1 MLRPKLAD
9 LAREAKKIKTAPI
22 KAAAGSGGKQQQR
35 PRPGGLAH
43 FRVLESPGCR
53 RVVLT
58 GPTGRLDGKAAESLT
73 WKMRAWENNYLVK
86 AVILH
91 GRREGKFYSGGWE
104 HGHSA
109 AGPEGQHQTRL
120 QALQR
125 YSQLAY
131 LLATLSKP
139 TIAWLNGEVRGS
151 GLGLGLARLRVATRS
166 SSFHVDAAKRGW
178 ALDGGLSF
186 ALPRLRAGADGSVV
200 GGPASLALARY
211 LALTGGVLKG
221 ADMLA
226 CGMATHMMDDAA
238 AAAIHKRCVL
248 VFWYWVCVLC
258 VCVSRWI
265 CVPVTDLLTPH
276 PFLLCLQAGGPDVRA
291 GPHGGGGA
299 VGARHRVL
307 QDGRPPQPGPVPRP
321 VGRVGPQRR
330 GARAVSYGC
339 GCVRVWPGVVVSMV
353 ITKRYD
359 GYTNRMMRAAAGD
372 GASVGGG
379 GAIFADEEGEDADD
393 EGENPL
399 GADDEEESGWVR
411 QKEEA
416 EAAVGEEEELGMGE
430 GLHAKLD
437 MKQMLARQGLLE
449 EDDAAGGERG
459 RGRGGKQQQQRA
471 ADSEM
476 EGSLWWHRN
485 FAPGDEALMRAQAE
499 IIE

>member
-22 KAAAGSGGKQQQR
+22 KATAAGSGGKQQQR

-58 GPTGRLDGKAAESLT
+58 GPTGRLDGKAAESLM
-73 WKMRAWENNYLVK
+73 WKLRAWENNYLVK

-104 HGHSA
+104 RRNSA
-109 AGPEGQHQTRL
+109 AGPEEQHQNRL

-166 SSFHVDAAKRGW
+166 SSFHVDAAMRGW
-178 ALDGGLSF
+178 ALDAGLSF

-211 LALTGGVLKG
+211 LALTGGVLQG

-248 VFWYWVCVLC
+248 VLGLCGVCLLLL
-258 VCVSRWI
+258 
-265 CVPVTDLLTPH
+265 DLRTRCIRTHPYSFLDACRLADLTYE
-276 PFLLCLQAGGPDVRA
+276 PD
-291 GPHGGGGA
+291 H
-299 VGARHRVL
+299 
-307 QDGRPPQPGPVPRP
+307 
-321 VGRVGPQRR
+321 
-330 GARAVSYGC
+330 
-339 GCVRVWPGVVVSMV
+339 MV
-353 ITKRYD
+353 
-359 GYTNRMMRAAAGD
+359 
-372 GASVGGG
+372 
-379 GAIFADEEGEDADD
+379 
-393 EGENPL
+393 
-399 GADDEEESGWVR
+399 
-411 QKEEA
+411 EEA
-416 EAAVGEEEELGMGE
+416 LSE
-430 GLHAKLD
+430 HATVFYKMD
-437 MKQMLARQGLLE
+437 ARLNQGPYR
-449 EDDAAGGERG
+449 D
-459 RGRGGKQQQQRA
+459 
-471 ADSEM
+471 
-476 EGSLWWHRN
+476 LWAEWARN
-485 FAPGDEALMRAQAE
+485 DEAREQ
-499 IIE
+499 